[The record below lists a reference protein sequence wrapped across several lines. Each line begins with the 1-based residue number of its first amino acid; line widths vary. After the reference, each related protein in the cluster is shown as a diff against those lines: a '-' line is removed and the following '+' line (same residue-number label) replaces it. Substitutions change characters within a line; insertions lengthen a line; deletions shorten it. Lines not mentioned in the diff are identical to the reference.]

1 MASVAPV
8 PPTFQDASQEP
19 LPARTSIMHSMKAS
33 DERAPPRRR
42 GHPRLVDDGL
52 GAVSALDVLARHGSI
67 RESFE
72 GQLRAL

>member
-1 MASVAPV
+1 
-8 PPTFQDASQEP
+8 
-19 LPARTSIMHSMKAS
+19 MKAS